1 MDEAR
6 QAADLPTL
14 TEAKI
19 FPAETETDSFN
30 SFCYTLLNVGF
41 VFLGPFVSRIRAAC
55 SSRAGSAHVTVSVA
69 FSCEFQIQP
78 PENAAREA
86 FPGTPAIFKIDEETS
101 PGCSAAVKDW
111 QGGFS
116 SFEENPPVKKE
127 TNGYSE
133 LDDKAHSFVA
143 LYNPSDKIQGHCQV
157 IVCEEK
163 TTKPAEPG
171 QQQVPQVREEA
182 RGDGFEEDEEDEDE
196 DEGMEPEPEPD
207 STPGPSPG
215 SPGTG
220 AEENDGA
227 QGKKSS
233 ALVCLTYPNAL
244 DKNPLFT

>member
-19 FPAETETDSFN
+19 FPEDTSTDSFN
-30 SFCYTLLNVGF
+30 SFCYTLLN
-41 VFLGPFVSRIRAAC
+41 
-55 SSRAGSAHVTVSVA
+55 
-69 FSCEFQIQP
+69 IQP

-86 FPGTPAIFKIDEETS
+86 FPGTPAVFKIDEETS

-127 TNGYSE
+127 TNGYSG
-133 LDDKAHSFVA
+133 LDDKARSFVA

-163 TTKPAEPG
+163 TTTLANPG
-171 QQQVPQVREEA
+171 QQLHPEAREEA
-182 RGDGFEEDEEDEDE
+182 REEGDDEDEEDEEE
-196 DEGMEPEPEPD
+196 DNPTEGGPK
-207 STPGPSPG
+207 PGPLPG
-215 SPGTG
+215 QPGAG

-244 DKNPLFT
+244 DRNPLFT